1 MRNNHRFCSVIIIC
15 NTLKSLEDEDER
27 KIDWTTIKKFLKIL
41 CFILI
46 IFTTLYATF
55 FGCFLVLNNSITRA
69 PQTVTLS
76 SEGPANEMYP
86 DSMGEYQLAEE
97 VIQGRDGDYTWY
109 RHKDREDRF
118 LMYNNLG
125 KIETS
130 NILII
135 FYFLSTDY
143 RWYITLTN
151 ETENTAGAIRSV
163 PSGRIIFPELQW
175 EYLTFNIPQ
184 CTTAR

>member
-1 MRNNHRFCSVIIIC
+1 MIC

-27 KIDWTTIKKFLKIL
+27 KTDWTTIKKFLGIL
-41 CFILI
+41 CIILI
-46 IFTTLYATF
+46 IFTTLYITF
-55 FGCFLVLNNSITRA
+55 FKCFLVLNDSITRA

-97 VIQGRDGDYTWY
+97 VIKGWDADYTWY

-125 KIETS
+125 
-130 NILII
+130 NILQNFVNNI
-135 FYFLSTDY
+135 FSFLSTEY

-151 ETENTAGAIRSV
+151 KTENVEGTLRSV
-163 PSGRIIFPELQW
+163 LSGQTIYPELQW
-175 EYLTFNIPQ
+175 NFLMITN
-184 CTTAR
+184 CTTTGHTKHTR